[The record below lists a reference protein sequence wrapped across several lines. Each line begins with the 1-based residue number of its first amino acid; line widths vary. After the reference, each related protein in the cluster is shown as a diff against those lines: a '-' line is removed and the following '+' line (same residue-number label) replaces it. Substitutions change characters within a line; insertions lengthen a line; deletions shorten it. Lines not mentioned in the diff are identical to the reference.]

1 MIHET
6 QNKLNCVKWSVQ
18 FSSYVLCLQ
27 DKKIEFRRDISFIT
41 KNYNYQSICTTKGKK
56 CGPFFFSVDDYRPLA
71 NWWTYYFHF
80 KREKSKKKRNKSQ
93 KVKIT
98 HIIVCL
104 LVILFF
110 LLCFF
115 FPFFSSSHKL
125 FILRFWF
132 SSQIISKNKQ
142 NREDEEKE
150 LLLLCWNCNMR
161 NTCYIHYMRYDIGI
175 LLLCIGTVI
184 SNFAWFSSIVQHFF
198 EQANDGGT
206 KQQQI
211 DISRSNRFAEIG
223 FEYQDGKFE
232 TNSSV

>member
-115 FPFFSSSHKL
+115 FL
-125 FILRFWF
+125 F
-132 SSQIISKNKQ
+132 
-142 NREDEEKE
+142 
-150 LLLLCWNCNMR
+150 LLLRINYLFYGSDSALKSFRKINKTEKMKKKNYC
-161 NTCYIHYMRYDIGI
+161 CY
-175 LLLCIGTVI
+175 
-184 SNFAWFSSIVQHFF
+184 
-198 EQANDGGT
+198 
-206 KQQQI
+206 
-211 DISRSNRFAEIG
+211 AEIATWETHVIYTICDTIL
-223 FEYQDGKFE
+223 EYCYCVSEQ
-232 TNSSV
+232 